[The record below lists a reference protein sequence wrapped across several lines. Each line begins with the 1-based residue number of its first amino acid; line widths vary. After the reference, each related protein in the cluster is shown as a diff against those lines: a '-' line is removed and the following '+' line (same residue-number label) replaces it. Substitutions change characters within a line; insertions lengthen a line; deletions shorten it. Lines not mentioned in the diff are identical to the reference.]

1 MCRSYRE
8 ELTQINDLLQKW
20 IKMSEGAFIFF
31 LSTTAFTKQ
40 FHLAQANRVVL
51 V

>member
-8 ELTQINDLLQKW
+8 ELTQINDLLENGLKCL
-20 IKMSEGAFIFF
+20 KEHLFF
-31 LSTTAFTKQ
+31 LSSTAFTKK
-40 FHLAQANRVVL
+40 FHVAQANRVVL